1 MAQFGYNA
9 ATGAYTGN
17 GIDVW
22 TEMDR
27 PFEFK
32 LQRAS
37 GATPGSVEII
47 FPGVNTGSDN
57 TPPLWMFQRIK
68 IMEEDASLGLSNNEG
83 RMFIGRVD
91 IVTPRQTARY
101 GRIWV
106 VKARDY
112 LAALVDNYVDVGKQ
126 RAYSGATLLVANNGV
141 GKPRW
146 EPRWIEKDQIAD
158 QGTPLP
164 GDGSC
169 SDAGEACGA
178 DRKVMIA
185 ELALNI
191 VPLPFGIS
199 QVNFIS
205 PPNSLPV
212 SETFDGVRSLRILSA
227 INKLAREDPWD
238 GGEAPSGFVDSQ
250 TATGIGGEFQ
260 IQYSQPDSDASP
272 WAGQQAQYFRRLQ
285 FPWSSTI
292 EFKYGVATATSIP
305 ILSYDFP
312 QEGSDIYSRAM
323 IIGRGDAQDLDP
335 GVDPPTPLSGPGGS
349 GAGWGRGL
357 VLDDPQLE
365 GTWDPSAGKFAI
377 MRGMEAQDAAV
388 VGSWSVDPADQP
400 DGSPNPLEMRGMRDA
415 AAAQLIMKTSGVS
428 KRGENRGLRGVIRVP
443 GYPRG
448 VNGAGPT
455 IGLHIDVTI
464 PPALGDASIQ
474 FVIESFKFSY
484 PENVTTIQL
493 AIRSGVSL
501 AQVMGGWMNRQDQGE
516 ALLSEWKTDG
526 WGPTQGTGLVTY
538 AHRMGVIPRTVIVEV
553 ARQDGSKLDHEG
565 KAIPLK
571 NTIVEVPRLANEPA
585 QGQNFGYVVH
595 KSNAIEFNI
604 GLAYWTADSSG
615 AGGFLKDGASII
627 RVRLR
632 A

>member
-1 MAQFGYNA
+1 MAQFGYNP
-9 ATGAYTGN
+9 ATGAPTGT
-17 GIDVW
+17 GVDIW

-32 LQRAS
+32 LQRAT
-37 GATPGSVEII
+37 GGTPGSVEII
-47 FPGVNTGSDN
+47 FPGVNTGSDS

-68 IMEEDASLGLSNNEG
+68 IMEEDASLNLTNNAG

-101 GRIWV
+101 GRVWV

-126 RAYSGATLLVANNGV
+126 RAYDGVNLLPVNNGV
-141 GKPRW
+141 GRPRW
-146 EPRWIEKDQIAD
+146 VPKWIEKDQMTD
-158 QGTPLP
+158 QDTPLP

-169 SDAGEACGA
+169 VDAGEDCGA

-185 ELALNI
+185 ELALNV

-205 PPNSLPV
+205 APNSLPV
-212 SETFDGVRSLRILSA
+212 SETFDGTQGVRILSA
-227 INKLAREDPWD
+227 INKLAREDPWSD
-238 GGEAPSGFVDSQ
+238 GGRVDSK

-260 IQYSQPDSDASP
+260 VQYSSPDDDAAP
-272 WAGQQAQYFRRLQ
+272 WHGQQVQYFRRLR
-285 FPWSSTI
+285 FDWSTAIS
-292 EFKYGVATATSIP
+292 FVYGVANATSIP
-305 ILSYDFP
+305 IMSYDFP
-312 QEGSDIYSRAM
+312 QEGSDIYSRAK
-323 IIGRGDAQDLDP
+323 ILGRGDAQDLDP
-335 GVDPPTPLSGPGGS
+335 GVDPPTGLSGPGGS

-357 VLDDPQLE
+357 ILDSPQLE
-365 GTWDPSAGKFAI
+365 GDWDPSVGKFAI

-400 DGSPNPLEMRGMRDA
+400 DGVENPLEMRGMRDS
-415 AAAQLIMKTSGVS
+415 AAAQFIMKTSIGS
-428 KRGENRGLRGVIRVP
+428 WRGEDRGLRGVIRVP
-443 GYPRG
+443 GYPRAG
-448 VNGAGPT
+448 NGAGPT
-455 IGLHIDVTI
+455 IGLHISVTI
-464 PPALGDASIQ
+464 PPALGDTPID

-484 PENVTTIQL
+484 PENVTTLQL
-493 AIRSGVSL
+493 AIRSGISL
-501 AQVMGGWMNRQDQGE
+501 AQVMGGWMTRQDQGS

-526 WGPTQGTGLVTY
+526 WGPTDGTGLVFY
-538 AHRMGVIPRTVIVEV
+538 AHRTGVIPRTVIVEV

-571 NTIVEVPRLANEPA
+571 NTSVEVPRLANEPA

-595 KSNAIEFNI
+595 KSNAMEFNI

-632 A
+632 S